1 MAQSVHTI
9 SLLHGYIKHCV
20 QEGAFCIDA
29 TAGKGKDTVLLAKLA
44 GASGAVIAMD
54 IQQDAIDA
62 TKKLLEQEGLS
73 DRVQPVLDSHANMMQ
88 YAKAGTVDC
97 IVFNLGYLPGGD
109 HTIAT
114 QAESTIAA
122 LEQSLQL
129 LKPLGIV
136 AMAIYHGGDTGFA
149 ERDAVLAWLKTVD
162 SKQYTVAVTDFYNR
176 PNNPPLAVLIIKE
189 QESNV
194 NKL

>member
-1 MAQSVHTI
+1 MAQSIHTI
-9 SLLHGYIKHCV
+9 SLLHAYIKHCV
-20 QEGAFCIDA
+20 REGAVCIDA

-44 GASGAVIAMD
+44 GTTGTVIAMD
-54 IQQDAIDA
+54 IQQEAIDA
-62 TKKLLEQEGLS
+62 TKKLLEREGLS

-88 YAKAGTVDC
+88 YAEANTVDC

-129 LKPLGIV
+129 LKPLGIF
-136 AMAIYHGGDTGFA
+136 AMAIYH
-149 ERDAVLAWLKTVD
+149 
-162 SKQYTVAVTDFYNR
+162 
-176 PNNPPLAVLIIKE
+176 
-189 QESNV
+189 
-194 NKL
+194 